1 MLSMELSNYP
11 AWGHAGLGGT
21 KRHARLP
28 SRTSSVD
35 HTGQLLLRVPRSR
48 FDFCDLFVVSNGM
61 QRHVD
66 EPLIRI
72 ERAEYRERMRQ
83 RMFLYGHHIFAG
95 KLQDFDALLLKPLL
109 DLSVG
114 EPLARHY

>member
-1 MLSMELSNYP
+1 MLL
-11 AWGHAGLGGT
+11 
-21 KRHARLP
+21 R
-28 SRTSSVD
+28 
-35 HTGQLLLRVPRSR
+35 RVPRSR
-48 FDFCDLFVVSNGM
+48 FDFGDLFVVSNGM

-95 KLQDFDALLLKPLL
+95 KLQDFDALLLKPFL

-114 EPLARHY
+114 KPLARHYRLGRPSLAATASRG